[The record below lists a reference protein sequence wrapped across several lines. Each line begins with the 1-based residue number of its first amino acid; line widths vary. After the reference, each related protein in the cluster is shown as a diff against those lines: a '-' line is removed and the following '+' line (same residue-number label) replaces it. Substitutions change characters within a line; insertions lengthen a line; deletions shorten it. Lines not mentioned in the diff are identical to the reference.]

1 MKDRIPGSPGR
12 VKITPEGGAAYY
24 AVLERADNPLEEGTP
39 LNKANLL
46 SDQTA
51 YKIGLSD
58 AEATPNIAF
67 DRLAQIIYDSLG
79 GVIIN
84 LTLQAADGTRIPNAQ
99 ITGVVALSGGDA
111 VTDANGQV
119 TCVSLLENPTIGWG
133 QDFAD
138 LETGSRQITV
148 APGETVSQTITVTT
162 RNFAEYTES
171 SMIKFSPLCTRLDI
185 SLLAGG
191 GGGGSGCA
199 EGPNYYTRCG
209 GGGGGAGGEAVIQ
222 ESVAFTSSVEYALLI
237 GSGGVGGALA
247 GYGKGTD
254 GGAGGDTSLLGIVA
268 HGGVGGG
275 YGSYLWNYDWG
286 NKGDGGTGNNGNG
299 GCGASVSPGR
309 AAGTATAGT
318 QLIYT
323 SMDTTGV
330 TGDGGGG
337 GGAQYIS
344 DGDAEY
350 NKKYEPS
357 VGAENG
363 GDGGSCSSSS
373 FANHDG
379 YDGTL
384 GGGGGGGG
392 SFTEPT
398 TYPSG
403 NAHIGKGGDGG
414 NGKAALR
421 MWHGE
426 ENAA

>member
-12 VKITPEGGAAYY
+12 VKITPEGGASYY

-138 LETGSRQITV
+138 LEPGSQQITV
-148 APGETVSQTITVTT
+148 ASGETVSQTITVTT

-191 GGGGSGCA
+191 GGGGGGNA
-199 EGPNYYTRCG
+199 EGPNYYDDCG
-209 GGGGGAGGEAVIQ
+209 GGGGGAGGEAITQ
-222 ESVAFTSSVEYALLI
+222 ESVTFTPAVEYALI
-237 GSGGVGGALA
+237 VGAGGEGGAS
-247 GYGKGTD
+247 KTS

-268 HGGVGGG
+268 HGGAGGE
-275 YGSYLWNYDWG
+275 YGSYSRY
-286 NKGDGGTGNNGNG
+286 GDTTGAGGTGNNGNG
-299 GCGASVSPGR
+299 GLGASVGLNN
-309 AAGTATAGT
+309 AAGIATAGAQT
-318 QLIYT
+318 IFT
-323 SMDTTGV
+323 SMDTTA
-330 TGDGGGG
+330 TTGGGG
-337 GGAQYIS
+337 GGGGS
-344 DGDAEY
+344 RERDEAEDY
-350 NKKYEPS
+350 NQEYAPS
-357 VGAENG
+357 AGAGNG
-363 GDGGSCSSSS
+363 GDGGDCSSSR

-392 SFTEPT
+392 AFTEPT
-398 TYPSG
+398 TYPDG
-403 NAHIGKGGDGG
+403 NSYVGKGGDGG

-426 ENAA
+426 ELAA